1 MPLFFGESMI
11 KKSLLAAALGLSFAF
26 SAPFAF
32 AQDATQ
38 RAPET
43 ATALQEKQGWAG
55 RKYMVAAA
63 NPLAAEAGYQMLK
76 KGGSAM
82 DAAIATQLVLNLVE
96 PQSSGIGGGAFIM
109 HFDGKQVQAF
119 DGRETAPA
127 SADEKLFQDASG
139 QPLSRETA
147 IIGGRSVG
155 APGVIRVMDMVHR
168 QHGKLPWKVLFEP
181 AIKLAEEG
189 FAVSP
194 RLNALLR
201 YDQRRLQTDP
211 TASAYLLDKDRNP
224 WPVGHLLKNPA
235 LAATLREIANGGPD
249 AFYKGRIARDIVT
262 KVRSHATNPGLLTE
276 QDLAGYQAKLRPAV
290 CSDYRNFTVCGM
302 PPPSSSGIAISQ
314 MLGVLETRDMAR
326 LAPVNGE
333 LTPDAVH
340 LFTEAGRLAFADR
353 NRYAADTDFAP
364 LPGRG
369 IAALI
374 DKKYLA
380 QRASLIGDKSMGV
393 APAGTPFDM
402 KVAWG
407 LDTAIEQ
414 PATSHIV
421 AVDAQGNGVSMT
433 TSVEDAFG
441 SRQMVDGFMLN
452 NHLTDFSFDSR
463 DKDGPIANRVEGG
476 KRPRSAMSPT
486 LVFDK
491 ATKKL
496 VLVVGSPGGP
506 SIINYVAKVLVG
518 TLDWGLNVQ
527 QAISLPNFGSR
538 NGPTELEAGRAPQ
551 PLIDALKARGHT
563 IRIGDQTSGLQG
575 IMRLNIHGESM
586 WFGGADPRREG
597 VARGE

>member
-1 MPLFFGESMI
+1 MI
-11 KKSLLAAALGLSFAF
+11 SRRLGWTIATVVVATAWAAVGLAQQPSKPVLVEF
-26 SAPFAF
+26 SADWCKPCA
-32 AQDATQ
+32 
-38 RAPET
+38 RMAPI
-43 ATALQEKQGWAG
+43 
-55 RKYMVAAA
+55 VAK
-63 NPLAAEAGYQMLK
+63 LEARGHYIRRVDCT
-76 KGGSAM
+76 
-82 DAAIATQLVLNLVE
+82 DAATYAWATRSYGLAGL
-96 PQSSGIGGGAFIM
+96 PAFI
-109 HFDGKQVQAF
+109 VYV

-127 SADEKLFQDASG
+127 SANERLFQDASG
-139 QPLSRETA
+139 QPLSREAA
-147 IIGGRSVG
+147 IVGGRSVG
-155 APGVIRVMDMVHR
+155 APGLVRVMDMVHR
-168 QHGKLPWKVLFEP
+168 QHGKLPWKALFEP
-181 AIKLAEEG
+181 AIKLAENG

-201 YDQRRLQTDP
+201 YDNRRLKTDP
-211 TASAYLLDKDRNP
+211 TAAAYFLDKDGNP
-224 WPVGHLLKNPA
+224 WPVGHILKNPA
-235 LAATLREIANGGPD
+235 LAASLREIANGGPD
-249 AFYKGRIARDIVT
+249 AFYKGHIARDIVA
-262 KVRSHATNPGLLTE
+262 KVRSHPTNPGLLSE

-290 CSDYRNFTVCGM
+290 CSDYRSYTVCGM

-314 MLGVLETRDMAR
+314 MLGILETRDMAR
-326 LAPVNGE
+326 QAPVNGE
-333 LTPDAVH
+333 LTTEAVH
-340 LFTEAGRLAFADR
+340 LFSEAGRLAFADR

-374 DKKYLA
+374 DKSYLVK
-380 QRASLIGDKSMGV
+380 RAALIGDKSMGM
-393 APAGTPFDM
+393 APAGNPFDV
-402 KVAWG
+402 KLAWG

-433 TSVEDAFG
+433 TSIEDAFG

-452 NHLTDFSFDSR
+452 NHLTDFSFDAR

-491 ATKKL
+491 ASKKL

-506 SIINYVAKVLVG
+506 AIINYVAKVLVG

-538 NGPTELEAGRAPQ
+538 NGPTELEAGRVPQ
-551 PLIDALKARGHT
+551 SLIDALKARGHT
-563 IRIGDQTSGLQG
+563 VRVGDQNSGLQG
-575 IMRLNIHGESM
+575 IMRLNVKGESV